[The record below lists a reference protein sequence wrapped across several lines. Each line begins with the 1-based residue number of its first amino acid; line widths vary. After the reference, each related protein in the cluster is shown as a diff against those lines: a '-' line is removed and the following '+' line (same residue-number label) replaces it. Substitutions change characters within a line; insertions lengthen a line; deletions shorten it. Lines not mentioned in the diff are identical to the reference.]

1 MDPWLDGLWK
11 AIKET
16 LSKMP
21 SDKTGYLKGEA
32 GDSPKETPDSST
44 PDVQLKLLSITDCQ
58 NCKLVGQSRETV
70 SKFASAASS
79 SASTTQTAVSD
90 LRPASPA
97 GSLGLASQSCGA
109 ASVSTSGSKTQTGD
123 AEVPHVTLAAS
134 LTHSLPPLSE
144 SSLNVPALPPLYL
157 DVSLQDAEMTEQV
170 SIWLIKSV
178 FVQHFHPSSYRCF
191 LLACWTV
198 KQRESS

>member
-11 AIKET
+11 AIKEA
-16 LSKMP
+16 LLKMA
-21 SDKTGYLKGEA
+21 SDRTGYLKGEA

-44 PDVQLKLLSITDCQ
+44 PDISLNLLNITDRQ
-58 NCKLVGQSRETV
+58 NCELDGHSSTTV
-70 SKFASAASS
+70 SKFASAVSS
-79 SASTTQTAVSD
+79 SASATHTAISD

-97 GSLGLASQSCGA
+97 GSLGLASKSCGT
-109 ASVSTSGSKTQTGD
+109 ASVSTLVPDSQNGD

-144 SSLNVPALPPLYL
+144 SSLNVPALPPPYL
-157 DVSLQDAEMTEQV
+157 DVSLQEVEMTEQV

-178 FVQHFHPSSYRCF
+178 FV
-191 LLACWTV
+191 
-198 KQRESS
+198 